1 MVHDVTSNYGYMQLI
16 SFFPKLGV
24 KDSFLPMSAGAH
36 WLFRSGGDT
45 EGADLPVALATHL
58 FTRVEMT

>member
-45 EGADLPVALATHL
+45 EGADLLLP
-58 FTRVEMT
+58 